1 MKAKNDTN
9 NNAIKPVAGLIEAE
23 AKTEDTCV
31 RVPTQA
37 RRITPPLCSA
47 CGKELSVIYKNS
59 DGLLDDGGV
68 AYRMANILSSAEH
81 NNVMLT
87 GEPGTGKSASVWLLG
102 RRMAEGKIRE
112 LSGKRIFEI
121 NLDLLFNACYTV
133 SDQGE
138 KLRLIF
144 KEAEDNDIILFID
157 EGHRIYGA
165 GDSNSVGNI
174 VKPYI
179 TSGSIR
185 LILATTNMEYEMF
198 IARDAALARRFERIR
213 LKEPDAERTAE
224 IMRTVFASRYPDM
237 TIQDD
242 TIKSLVSLTDR
253 YVRDKRYNPDKSLAV
268 MDYAVAWGTNNGAG
282 NEVTAE
288 VVKQALAE
296 KLGIPT
302 ERFERNLAQNIREI
316 AGKLEA
322 KFPAWHD
329 SISLLSKKL
338 SDALTRDLRKKGPL
352 CKVAIS
358 GSDIALLRD
367 LSYEAAKAMGFSKDE
382 IIRVV
387 PTDSPDELT
396 EPFLVNPNRA
406 IIMEIRCG
414 RQYADTKIMALMTL
428 ILSEGRVKNAF
439 SDVSYNK
446 APVFVLFEGEEE
458 KCQAIGF
465 EQSGQSKLSKLT
477 PEQDMLME
485 AWFDGEKPIC
495 FVGLNTQEAEELYD
509 RHFLPLLEK
518 QRKRLNAPR
527 VTIVETAKEHIVR
540 QLASPRGWSRAS
552 EIAEEIIRMSVL
564 RGGKDYF
571 AECVGGEITL
581 TDARTLKYN
590 NVREI

>member
-1 MKAKNDTN
+1 MKAKTNPNDLE
-9 NNAIKPVAGLIEAE
+9 IKPVADLTEAE
-23 AKTEDTCV
+23 AKTEDTGV
-31 RVPTQA
+31 RAPAQA

-47 CGKELSVIYKNS
+47 CGKELTVIDKNS

-87 GEPGTGKSASVWLLG
+87 GEPGTGKSASVRLLG
-102 RRMAEGKIRE
+102 RRMADGKIRE

-138 KLRLIF
+138 KLRLLF
-144 KEAEDNDIILFID
+144 REAAENDIILFID

-165 GDSNSVGNI
+165 GESNSVGNI

-179 TSGSIR
+179 TSGTIR

-268 MDYAVAWGTNNGAG
+268 LDYAVAWGTNNGAG
-282 NEVTAE
+282 NEITAE
-288 VVKQALAE
+288 VVKHALAE

-302 ERFERNLAQNIREI
+302 ERFELNLAQNIREI

-329 SISLLSKKL
+329 GISALSGKL
-338 SDALTRDLRKKGPL
+338 SDALTRDLRRKGPL
-352 CKVAIS
+352 CKTTIS

-387 PTDSPDELT
+387 PTDSPDELI

-406 IIMEIRCG
+406 IIMEIRVG
-414 RQYADTKIMALMTL
+414 RHDADTKIMALMTL
-428 ILSEGRVKNAF
+428 ILSEGRIKNAF
-439 SDVSYNK
+439 NDVSYSK

-458 KCQAIGF
+458 KCGTIGF
-465 EQSGQSKLSKLT
+465 EQSGHLKLSKLT

-485 AWFDGEKPIC
+485 TWFDGENPIC
-495 FVGLNTQEAEELYD
+495 FGRGSRKAVYGA
-509 RHFLPLLEK
+509 FL
-518 QRKRLNAPR
+518 A
-527 VTIVETAKEHIVR
+527 
-540 QLASPRGWSRAS
+540 
-552 EIAEEIIRMSVL
+552 IA
-564 RGGKDYF
+564 
-571 AECVGGEITL
+571 
-581 TDARTLKYN
+581 
-590 NVREI
+590 